1 MPIKWKAKDLA
12 TLNDMFGEV
21 ALTTAD
27 AKAYMGCLPA
37 SHRRNWL
44 SF

>member
-27 AKAYMGCLPA
+27 AKAYMAAYQQAIDAIG
-37 SHRRNWL
+37 
-44 SF
+44 